1 MSSASEAQLRLSADS
16 TQTRWRAAG
25 QDVDCMRRAQA
36 GDRKALAEMVAA
48 WQDRIYNTMRKMAGD
63 EQEAM
68 DLTQEA
74 FGRAI
79 ERLESFRGESAPF
92 SWMYRIAMNV
102 ALGRL
107 RQKKSRRTVT
117 ASCHDREGQGEGV
130 LERSAD
136 ASPGPAER
144 VESRERG
151 QLVREALQRLDEQ
164 QRALLV
170 MRDVDGM
177 DYQQIAELLVTP
189 LGTIKSRIFRARL
202 ALRDELKDYMTR
214 A

>member
-1 MSSASEAQLRLSADS
+1 MSSASEAQLRISADS
-16 TQTRWRAAG
+16 TVARWHAAQ
-25 QDVDCMRRAQA
+25 QDVDAMRRAQA
-36 GDRKALAEMVAA
+36 GDRAALAQMVTA
-48 WQDRIYNTMRKMAGD
+48 WQDRIYNTMRKMAAD
-63 EQEAM
+63 EHEAM

-107 RQKKSRRTVT
+107 RQKKRQRTMS
-117 ASCHDREGQGEGV
+117 ASGDDRDGRADGV
-130 LERSAD
+130 LERSPD
-136 ASPGPAER
+136 ASAGPSEQAET
-144 VESRERG
+144 RERG
-151 QLVREALQRLDEQ
+151 ELVREAMQRLDEQ

-177 DYQQIAELLVTP
+177 DYQQIAELLEAP

-202 ALRDELKDYMTR
+202 ALRDELKDYMSR

>member
-1 MSSASEAQLRLSADS
+1 
-16 TQTRWRAAG
+16 
-25 QDVDCMRRAQA
+25 MRRAQA
-36 GDRKALAEMVAA
+36 GDRAALAQMVTA
-48 WQDRIYNTMRKMAGD
+48 WQDRVYNTMRKMAAD
-63 EQEAM
+63 EHEAM
-68 DLTQEA
+68 DLAQEA

-107 RQKKSRRTVT
+107 RQKKRRRTIT
-117 ASCHDREGQGEGV
+117 ASGGDGDGRSDGV
-130 LERSAD
+130 LERSPDTSA
-136 ASPGPAER
+136 GPSEQ
-144 VESRERG
+144 VETRERG
-151 QLVREALQRLDEQ
+151 ELVREAMQRLDEQ

-177 DYQQIAELLVTP
+177 DYQQIAELLEAP

-202 ALRDELKDYMTR
+202 ALRDELKDYMSQT
-214 A
+214 

>member
-1 MSSASEAQLRLSADS
+1 MSIEAQLRLSADS
-16 TQTRWRAAG
+16 TQTQWRAAG

-36 GDRKALAEMVAA
+36 GDREALAQMVTA
-48 WQDRIYNTMRKMAGD
+48 WQDRIYNTMRKMADD
-63 EQEAM
+63 EHEAM

-107 RQKKSRRTVT
+107 RQKKRRKTVS
-117 ASCHDREGQGEGV
+117 ASCLDRDAQGDGV
-130 LERSAD
+130 LERSPD
-136 ASPGPAER
+136 SSLGPAQR
-144 VESRERG
+144 AESRERSA
-151 QLVREALQRLDEQ
+151 LVREAMQRLDEQ

-177 DYQQIAELLVTP
+177 DYQQIAELLEAP

-202 ALRDELKDYMTR
+202 ALRDELKDYMTPT
-214 A
+214 

>member
-1 MSSASEAQLRLSADS
+1 
-16 TQTRWRAAG
+16 
-25 QDVDCMRRAQA
+25 MRRAQA
-36 GDRKALAEMVAA
+36 GDRVALAQMVTA
-48 WQDRIYNTMRKMAGD
+48 WQDRIYSTMRKMAAD
-63 EQEAM
+63 EHEAM

-107 RQKKSRRTVT
+107 RQKKRQRTMS
-117 ASCHDREGQGEGV
+117 ASGGDSDGRADGV
-130 LERSAD
+130 LERSPD
-136 ASPGPAER
+136 ASAGPCERAET
-144 VESRERG
+144 RERAE
-151 QLVREALQRLDEQ
+151 LVREAMQRLDDQ

-177 DYQQIAELLVTP
+177 DYQQIAELMDVP

-202 ALRDELKDYMTR
+202 ALRDELKDYMSR

>member
-1 MSSASEAQLRLSADS
+1 MSTEAQLRISPDS
-16 TQTRWRAAG
+16 TETRWHAVQ
-25 QDVDCMRRAQA
+25 QDVDCIRRAQG
-36 GDRKALAEMVAA
+36 GDRAALGEIVAA
-48 WQDRIYNTMRKMAGD
+48 WQDRIFNTMRKMARD

-79 ERLESFRGESAPF
+79 ERLGSFRGESAPF

-107 RQKKSRRTVT
+107 RQNKRRRTVSVSGNDT
-117 ASCHDREGQGEGV
+117 DGRGEGV

-136 ASPGPAER
+136 VSPGPAEK
-144 VESRERG
+144 VEGRERD
-151 QLVREALQRLDEQ
+151 QMVRQAMQRLDDQ
-164 QRALLV
+164 QRALLI

-177 DYQQIAELLVTP
+177 DYQQIAELLEAP

-202 ALRDELKDYMTR
+202 ALREQLKDYITQ

>member
-1 MSSASEAQLRLSADS
+1 
-16 TQTRWRAAG
+16 
-25 QDVDCMRRAQA
+25 MRRAQA
-36 GDRKALAEMVAA
+36 GDREALALMVTA
-48 WQDRIYNTMRKMAGD
+48 WQDRIYNTMRKMADD
-63 EQEAM
+63 EHEAM

-102 ALGRL
+102 ALARL
-107 RQKKSRRTVT
+107 RQKKRRKTVS
-117 ASCHDREGQGEGV
+117 ASCYDRDSQGDGV
-130 LERSAD
+130 LERSPD
-136 ASPGPAER
+136 SSSGPAQR
-144 VESRERG
+144 VESRERRA
-151 QLVREALQRLDEQ
+151 LVREAMQRLDEQ

-177 DYQQIAELLVTP
+177 DYQQIAELLVAP

-202 ALRDELKDYMTR
+202 ALRDELKDYMTPT
-214 A
+214 